1 MTGPRPTE
9 LRVAATAPTVVRAL
23 QAEAVLDVLERS
35 ARPGERPEET
45 LLDRGLVDD
54 RELALELSL
63 RSGLPYAGLRGFIP
77 DPKLF
82 LYVPVATAVAQRVC
96 PLVLVDDSLK
106 LASAYL
112 YPDLLAVRMRFPNLD
127 LDLVIVPRDE
137 LLDAL
142 RLVAPEL

>member
-1 MTGPRPTE
+1 MSGPHRTEPLFAAAVPTS
-9 LRVAATAPTVVRAL
+9 RAL
-23 QAEAVLDVLERS
+23 QAETILDVLERR
-35 ARPGERPEET
+35 ARPGERPEEA
-45 LLDRGLVDD
+45 LLDLGLLDEREFAV
-54 RELALELSL
+54 ELAL
-63 RSGLPYAGLRGFIP
+63 RSGLPYGGLRGFIP

-112 YPDLLAVRMRFPNLD
+112 DPDLLAVRTRFPNLD
-127 LDLVIVPRDE
+127 LGLVIVPRDE

-142 RLVAPEL
+142 RLVAPGL

>member
-1 MTGPRPTE
+1 LSGRHHTE
-9 LRVAATAPTVVRAL
+9 PLSLPATESSRAL
-23 QAEAVLDVLERS
+23 QAEAILDALERR

-45 LLDRGLVDD
+45 LLDLGLVGD
-54 RELALELSL
+54 REFALELAL
-63 RSGLPYAGLRGFIP
+63 RSGLPYGGLRGFIP
-77 DPKLF
+77 DPRLF

-112 YPDLLAVRMRFPNLD
+112 DPDLLAVRTRFPNLH
-127 LDLVIVPRDE
+127 LSLVIVPRNE

-142 RLVAPEL
+142 RLVAPGL